1 MTNVNYIFLLSLTI
15 IIIGYILKK
24 LNIISGKSGETI
36 AKVVFN
42 VTLPALILSVISSIE
57 ITPSLGLITLISI
70 LFCIPIIGLALFI
83 FKKYP
88 REIKGLI
95 FMSVIGFNVGH
106 FAYPLIQGIW
116 NEEGLKYIAMFDIG
130 NAIVIFVVCYILGL
144 IYSPKNEFHD
154 KKELVKTIALKLL
167 KSAPLMSYF
176 IALILNFLNIAL
188 PLFVRDLLDV
198 LSRANMALTLLLL
211 GIFLNFRF
219 ERKQWKNII
228 KVLIIRY
235 SFGLV
240 IGLVL
245 FYSLPFDQL
254 YRGILTIALILP
266 IGLAI
271 IPFAVEFEYSEKKFA
286 GTLANLT
293 IIISFILVWIVIL
306 SLGFG

>member
-1 MTNVNYIFLLSLTI
+1 MTDVNYIFLLSLTM

-24 LNIISGKSGETI
+24 LNIISEKNGETI

-42 VTLPALILSVISSIE
+42 VTLPALIISVVSSTE

-70 LFCIPIIGLALFI
+70 LYCIPIIILTLFL

-95 FMSVIGFNVGH
+95 FMAVIGFNVGH

-130 NAIVIFVVCYILGL
+130 NAVVVFVIVYILGL
-144 IYSPKNEFHD
+144 IFSPKNDFHD
-154 KKELVKTIALKLL
+154 KKELVKTILKKLL

-176 IALILNFLNIAL
+176 IAISINLFNVTL
-188 PLFVRDLLDV
+188 PLFIVDLLDV

-211 GIFLNFRF
+211 GIFLNFKF
-219 ERKQWKNII
+219 ERTQWKNIL
-228 KVLIIRY
+228 KVVIIRY

-240 IGLVL
+240 VGLLL
-245 FYSLPFDQL
+245 FFTLPFDLL
-254 YRGILTIALILP
+254 YRGILAIALILP

-271 IPFAVEFEYSEKKFA
+271 IPFAVEFNYTEKRFA
-286 GTLANLT
+286 GTLTNLT

-306 SLGFG
+306 ALGFG

>member
-1 MTNVNYIFLLSLTI
+1 MTDVNYIFLLSLTI

-24 LNIISGKSGETI
+24 LNIISEKNGETI

-42 VTLPALILSVISSIE
+42 VTLPALIISVVGSTE

-70 LFCIPIIGLALFI
+70 LYCIPIIILTLFL

-95 FMSVIGFNVGH
+95 FMAVIGFNVGH

-130 NAIVIFVVCYILGL
+130 NAIVVFVIVYILGL
-144 IYSPKNEFHD
+144 IFSPENDFHD
-154 KKELVKTIALKLL
+154 KKKLVKTILKKLL

-176 IALILNFLNIAL
+176 IAIIINLFNVTL
-188 PLFVRDLLDV
+188 PLFIVDLLDV

-211 GIFLNFRF
+211 GIFLNFKF
-219 ERKQWKNII
+219 ERTQWKNIL
-228 KVLIIRY
+228 KVVIIRY
-235 SFGLV
+235 SFGLLV
-240 IGLVL
+240 GLL
-245 FYSLPFDQL
+245 LYFTLPFDLL
-254 YRGILTIALILP
+254 YRGILAIALILP

-271 IPFAVEFEYSEKKFA
+271 IPFAVEFNYIEKRFA
-286 GTLANLT
+286 GTLTNLT

-306 SLGFG
+306 ALGFG